1 MKTIGY
7 FGDSFCASDHHTSWC
22 SLLAKELYRQP
33 VHFGQ
38 QGGSV
43 WKTFL
48 TIEEMQTNGILP
60 DTMFF
65 CYTEPYRLYHPD
77 LQLSQGSEPL
87 DEKHNEIY
95 RAANLYYM
103 HLQDKQKDD
112 LAYRYALQWFDREVL
127 KPLEGKHEIIQI
139 WSMDPADVSVS
150 GMQIH
155 STTGLVINES
165 ILNFAYQYVDH
176 GPGFK
181 FDPSWH
187 NHMSEQGNI
196 DFAQHLKDQVENYIE
211 NT

>member
-22 SLLAKELYRQP
+22 CLLAEQLQRQP
-33 VHFGQ
+33 VNFGQ

-48 TIEEMQTNGILP
+48 TIERMQKEGTLP

-65 CYTEPYRLYHPD
+65 CYTEPYRLYHPE

-87 DEKHNEIY
+87 EEKHNEIY
-95 RAANLYYM
+95 RAANLYYT
-103 HLQDKQKDD
+103 HLRNHEKDD

-127 KPLEGKHEIIQI
+127 KPLEPKHEIIQM
-139 WSMDPADVSVS
+139 WSMDPADVSAS
-150 GMQIH
+150 GMQIQL
-155 STTGLVINES
+155 TTGLVINES
-165 ILNFAYQYVDH
+165 ILNFAYRYVDA

-181 FDPSWH
+181 FDPAWG
-187 NHMSEQGNI
+187 NHMSDKGNK
-196 DFAQHLKDQVENYIE
+196 DFARHIGSKIESYIK
-211 NT
+211 N

>member
-22 SLLAKELYRQP
+22 CLLAKQLQRQP
-33 VHFGQ
+33 IHFGQ
-38 QGGSV
+38 QGGSI

-48 TIEEMQTNGILP
+48 TIEQMQKEGTLP

-65 CYTEPYRLYHPD
+65 CYTEPYRLYHPE

-87 DEKHNEIY
+87 EEKHNEIY
-95 RAANLYYM
+95 KAANLYYM
-103 HLQDKQKDD
+103 HLRNHEKDD

-127 KPLEGKHEIIQI
+127 KPLAREHEIIQM

-150 GMQIH
+150 GMKIQL
-155 STTGLVINES
+155 TTGLVINES
-165 ILNFAYQYVDH
+165 ILNFAYRYVDA

-181 FDPSWH
+181 FDPTWG
-187 NHMSEQGNI
+187 NHLSDKGNR
-196 DFAQHLKDQVENYIE
+196 DFASHIGNKIESYIKNE
-211 NT
+211 